1 MWDHNQIIT
10 QVHEISCCFMQ
21 HPPLLQCCP
30 VDKRRLTTVLMMACG
45 RRLDQQVGEARSGD
59 SAIGRVNFFEIWPV
73 ETEAQSF
80 QLITLRAGYAT

>member
-1 MWDHNQIIT
+1 
-10 QVHEISCCFMQ
+10 
-21 HPPLLQCCP
+21 
-30 VDKRRLTTVLMMACG
+30 MMACG